1 MKCREFLDKF
11 DIQLEDDELL
21 DLNILFANKFFGC
34 HFPTYKKPKKCF
46 KIILK
51 MIQDDLDLDSRI
63 TKYDAIRFSTLYI

>member
-1 MKCREFLDKF
+1 MKCRDFLDKF

-34 HFPTYKKPKKCF
+34 HFPTYKRPKKCF

-51 MIQDDLDLDSRI
+51 MISEELDLDTRLQKKS
-63 TKYDAIRFSTLYI
+63 SLSV

>member
-34 HFPTYKKPKKCF
+34 HFPTYKRPKKCF

-51 MIQDDLDLDSRI
+51 MISEELDLDTRLQKKS
-63 TKYDAIRFSTLYI
+63 SLSV